1 MKQTSLIFSITA
13 AAFLTTGVAQ
23 AELSNNDIF
32 SLLDEFTYP
41 SESVAGAEQDTRF
54 YADKAALE
62 AIFAMGD
69 ESIDV
74 NTSSA
79 QVDMASMEVIG
90 NRSSEP
96 ERGFNINQTGFTIID
111 LNM

>member
-1 MKQTSLIFSITA
+1 MKQTPLIFSLAA

-23 AELSNNDIF
+23 AELSNNNIF
-32 SLLDEFTYP
+32 SLLEEANYP
-41 SESVAGAEQDTRF
+41 SGPVASAVQSTGSNP
-54 YADKAALE
+54 DKAALE

-74 NTSSA
+74 STSSA
-79 QVDMASMEVIG
+79 QVDMASMEIIG
-90 NRSSEP
+90 NRSREL
-96 ERGFNINQTGFTIID
+96 ERGFNMNQTGFTVID